1 MENVKWISIEYVGIF
16 KHMSRGKDSYGFK
29 PNEPDR
35 FHEIINNIKSRLINK
50 DKEVLLG
57 GVEIKSLYYKNNYM
71 VNIPI
76 IFRTIEE
83 FDKFLKDYDIK

>member
-1 MENVKWISIEYVGIF
+1 MEDVKWISIEYVGTF

-35 FHEIINNIKSRLINK
+35 FHEIIHNIKSRLINK
-50 DKEVLLG
+50 DVLLK
-57 GVEIKSLYYKNNYM
+57 GVEIKSLYYKNKYII
-71 VNIPI
+71 NIPI

-83 FDKFLKDYDIK
+83 FNKFIEDHNIK